1 MKAIQLKNHDTEDEL
16 LQEIRSTKNGRY
28 QHRLR
33 TILLAKRGISSKAI
47 REELLISSATYS
59 KWLKNY
65 NEHGKEILK
74 QHNSGRKNGNP
85 KYKEEVFKEVF
96 EKLDLM
102 EEYWSI
108 PKMQKSVLELH
119 NIQVPYET
127 MRMRIK
133 RAGYS
138 YKSNRPSPYKGD
150 KELQDNFKK
159 TVSQMW
165 SKS

>member
-1 MKAIQLKNHDTEDEL
+1 MRAIKLKDHDTEEEL
-16 LQEIRSTKNGRY
+16 LQEIRNTKNGRY

-33 TILLAKRGISSKAI
+33 TILLAKRGISSKSI
-47 REELLISSATYS
+47 REEMLISSATYS

-85 KYKEEVFKEVF
+85 KYEDKIFKEVF

-108 PKMQKSVLELH
+108 AKMQKLVLELH
-119 NIQVPYET
+119 KVQVPDET

-150 KELQDNFKK
+150 ADLQDNFKK
-159 TVSQMW
+159 MVSQMW

>member
-1 MKAIQLKNHDTEDEL
+1 MRAIKLKDHDTEEEL
-16 LQEIRSTKNGRY
+16 LQEIRNTKNGRY

-33 TILLAKRGISSKAI
+33 TILLAKRGISSKSI
-47 REELLISSATYS
+47 REEMLISSATYS

-74 QHNSGRKNGNP
+74 QHNSGRKDGNP
-85 KYKEEVFKEVF
+85 KYEEKIFKEVF

-108 PKMQKSVLELH
+108 PKMQRLVLELH
-119 NIQVPYET
+119 NVQVPDET

-150 KELQDNFKK
+150 ADLQDNFKK
-159 TVSQMW
+159 VVSQMW